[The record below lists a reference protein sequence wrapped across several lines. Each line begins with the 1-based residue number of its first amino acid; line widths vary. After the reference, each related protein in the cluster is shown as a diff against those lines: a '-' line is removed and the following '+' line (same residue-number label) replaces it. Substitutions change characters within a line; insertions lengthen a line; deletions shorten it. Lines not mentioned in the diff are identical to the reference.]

1 MISNTQLLNMEVG
14 SFTSPFHSF
23 GHEQMKVRTTWL
35 ALKLALLIVLQIVGS
50 LPFPFPSYVGW
61 PSTSGVL
68 ILVHFL
74 WFSFLFYLVSAAV
87 FSQASAICPLS
98 LFCPYYFLFR
108 SFHVFILCMRISTIH
123 SMFLNPSP
131 TVLFFLIAS
140 KVNSHCAAG
149 LLGLGFSS
157 SSFSHVSP
165 FLHHH
170 VAFSACPPFPCI
182 FFSSYFIEAVFLEY
196 LKSDTP
202 IQLHVA
208 YGCFWA
214 MATVRIVVT
223 ETVWPTK
230 PKIFTVWH
238 FAKKFCRS
246 LAWRDSWIP
255 IPAPSWMAGEYL
267 QLLLHFLVPTG
278 LFSQFASALWRWW
291 SSVSTARLSHSLHQW
306 FR

>member
-1 MISNTQLLNMEVG
+1 MSLFFVWESPQFPPCFWIHFLQCYFSWLLPKSIFIG
-14 SFTSPFHSF
+14 LLGF
-23 GHEQMKVRTTWL
+23 WL
-35 ALKLALLIVLQIVGS
+35 WVFLALLS
-50 LPFPFPSYVGW
+50 LTCHPFCIIMWPFQ
-61 PSTSGVL
+61 L
-68 ILVHFL
+68 DL
-74 WFSFLFYLVSAAV
+74 
-87 FSQASAICPLS
+87 
-98 LFCPYYFLFR
+98 
-108 SFHVFILCMRISTIH
+108 
-123 SMFLNPSP
+123 
-131 TVLFFLIAS
+131 
-140 KVNSHCAAG
+140 
-149 LLGLGFSS
+149 
-157 SSFSHVSP
+157 
-165 FLHHH
+165 
-170 VAFSACPPFPCI
+170 AFPRI
-182 FFSSYFIEAVFLEY
+182 FFSFYFIEAVFSEY
-196 LKSDTP
+196 LKPDTP

-255 IPAPSWMAGEYL
+255 IPAPGWMAGECL